1 MSLPEEKHALCCT
14 RFLTDK
20 GLTVPHLQLRS
31 CSPIHPHSP
40 SYPHSLAFLLYSLC
54 LRVQLQS
61 RKKGLRCTWVGHT
74 AGSPPPPP
82 PNFRTH
88 ATLHTRMQASAH
100 RGMQKYPVRCCSI
113 VFMQNVKVVMQ
124 HPSSS
129 ILSIPNSAKFAN
141 SQAMQSRS
149 SHRFHPNI
157 QIHMQCS
164 CPIHCTASSGQL
176 MSPSWQ

>member
-1 MSLPEEKHALCCT
+1 MHCAAQDSSQTKDSRSRTCSFVHVRPSILTLHLILTRSPFCCT
-14 RFLTDK
+14 VCASGSNSRAARKDCAARGSDT
-20 GLTVPHLQLRS
+20 LR
-31 CSPIHPHSP
+31 
-40 SYPHSLAFLLYSLC
+40 
-54 LRVQLQS
+54 
-61 RKKGLRCTWVGHT
+61 G
-74 AGSPPPPP
+74 PPPPP